1 MEVMSLQAKSRNGLG
16 KVATKAVRKE
26 NLIPCVLY
34 GGDEIQHFTL
44 APLDLRTLVYSP
56 EFKKVEINLDGKV
69 HSCILKHVQYHPVD
83 ERILHIDFLRL
94 IEDHPIKIQVPVSF
108 QGVAVG
114 LKSGGKLIKKMRSVK
129 VKTTPEYLID
139 KIVLDTTSMELGTS
153 QRIKDLI
160 VGEGIE
166 ILNNEDIPVASID
179 IPRAL
184 RTSDDAAA
192 TPSAV
197 ATIPTAATPAAKGA
211 APAADKKATA
221 AKAPAAKAPASKAP
235 AAKPG
240 KK

>member
-1 MEVMSLQAKSRNGLG
+1 METMTLQAKPRTALG

-34 GGDEIQHFTL
+34 GGEEIQHFTL

-56 EFKKVEINLDGKV
+56 EFKVVEINLDGAV
-69 HSCILKHVQYHPVD
+69 HKCILKNVQYHPVD

-94 IEDHPIKIQVPVSF
+94 IENHPIKIEVPVSF
-108 QGVAVG
+108 QGLAIG

-129 VKTTPEYLID
+129 VKMTPENLID
-139 KIVLDTTSMELGTS
+139 KIVLDTTTMELGQS
-153 QRIKDLI
+153 KRIKDLL
-160 VGEGIE
+160 VGEGVE

-184 RTSDDAAA
+184 RTADDAAT
-192 TPSAV
+192 TPV
-197 ATIPTAATPAAKGA
+197 AAAAATPAAA
-211 APAADKKATA
+211 APAAKGATPDK
-221 AKAPAAKAPASKAP
+221 KAPAAKAPA
-235 AAKPG
+235 AKP